1 MECNFKPCG
10 DFGDIIE
17 ESKKLFDGKVS
28 LRLSGVVYSLF
39 NYYINGVDIKV
50 KEERLYRVIM
60 SAPVGKRLNLY
71 NHLLSEV
78 NLVLESSRSST
89 ENYGISGLPFGRDLT
104 EVINNII
111 TKQKNSLEGDDW
123 QVEISCTGFLQELL
137 LGGEDYHGGDNL
149 NIEALDIPMIG
160 KNILKLFPEILEVF
174 RKDKEGIR
182 EVRLPD
188 PEEFLKTLGVIGDKP
203 KPKENNTE
211 EDPKKKLL
219 DILGSLIQG
228 PSGGNSS
235 PFGSNNPFGGE
246 GISDEDFEKYGDSG
260 PVSGRPIDPESS
272 TPILDQFSFDMTL
285 AARSGKY
292 DPVVGRDSV
301 INSMI
306 EDMCKRK
313 KPNVILLGEAGVG
326 KTAIV
331 ELLAQRIAS
340 EQVPEQLLNKR
351 ICSLNLNDL
360 VAGTKYRGEF
370 EERLQSIIKEV
381 IANPDVIIYIDEFHN
396 LVGNGGEKGNG
407 DAAQILKPY
416 LARGEFKCI
425 GATTNTEY
433 RKFIEKDGAL
443 KRRFTEIYVSEPTP
457 QETIEILKAIVSKYE
472 EFHHVRCPKKILE
485 KCVELAGRYIYDKNF
500 PDKAIDI
507 LDKACS
513 NKKLTHVVPI
523 DPKEEELREKLGEL
537 KEKKISY
544 VMDQQDFVEGEK
556 VREEEQQAQAE
567 LDKIQKKKEKA
578 KAKRSNWPEITDE
591 TLADTISKLSKV
603 PVDKIMQTDN
613 EMLGGMK
620 KTLES
625 RVIGQDKAIE
635 VIVKAIQRNYL
646 GLRDPKKPILSAL
659 FVGPSG
665 VGKTLICQEVARIF
679 FGSEKSL
686 IRIDM
691 NNYKTEMDVTRLI
704 GASAGYIGYDDEPI
718 LMKVKRQPRSVVL
731 LDEIEKAH
739 TSIYDIFMDI
749 LDEGKCTLADGTVV
763 DFTNSIIIF
772 TGNIGTKELKEKAPS
787 VGFGGIQVNRKK
799 ENEEVVKKAIEKE
812 FRPEFVNRIGSIVV
826 FNELEKPELIKI
838 FGIEFSEIQRKLGKK
853 YKVKVSDAIR
863 DYIIE
868 QCNPIYGARD
878 LKRGIEKYIVDS
890 ISAEML
896 ENPTATKF
904 KVDLDADKK
913 VVVEIL

>member
-1 MECNFKPCG
+1 MEYKFELQG
-10 DFGDIIE
+10 DFNDVIK
-17 ESKKLFDGKVS
+17 SAKKLFENKSS
-28 LRLSGVVYSLF
+28 LRLAGVVYSIF
-39 NYYINGVDIKV
+39 NHYINGIDIKP
-50 KEERLYRVIM
+50 KEEILYRNIM
-60 SAPVGKRLNLY
+60 SAPVQSRLKLMSFLTDALD
-71 NHLLSEV
+71 HALQTTDPKT
-78 NLVLESSRSST
+78 ESFGVT
-89 ENYGISGLPFGRDLT
+89 GLPFGQDLMGVIMEIMDDDT
-104 EVINNII
+104 ENPGI
-111 TKQKNSLEGDDW
+111 TCTRFLHYYLYNGKNYTKGDTIDIDSLP
-123 QVEISCTGFLQELL
+123 ISF
-137 LGGEDYHGGDNL
+137 
-149 NIEALDIPMIG
+149 IG
-160 KNILKLFPEILEVF
+160 KEILKLLPNILDTFITIFPHNNSNINVEE
-174 RKDKEGIR
+174 K
-182 EVRLPD
+182 RLPSPQEIID
-188 PEEFLKTLGVIGDKP
+188 ELLKNR
-203 KPKENNTE
+203 KENNNPDDTE
-211 EDPKKKLL
+211 DDPKKKFL
-219 DILGSLIQG
+219 DMIGNILNDVSNNGT
-228 PSGGNSS
+228 PPS
-235 PFGSNNPFGGE
+235 PFGNLGE

-260 PVSGRPIDPESS
+260 PVSGRPVDPESS

-285 AARSGKY
+285 AARTGKY
-292 DPVVGRDSV
+292 DPVVGRDSI

-326 KTAIV
+326 KTAVV
-331 ELLAQRIAS
+331 ELLAQRIAN
-340 EQVPEQLLNKR
+340 EQVPEPLLNKR

-381 IANPDVIIYIDEFHN
+381 IAEPNIIVYIDEFHN

-433 RKFIEKDGAL
+433 RKFIEKDAAL
-443 KRRFTEIYVSEPTP
+443 KRRFTEIYVTEPTP
-457 QETIEILKAIVSKYE
+457 QETVEILKAIVSKYE
-472 EFHHVRCPKKILE
+472 EFHHVRCPRKILE
-485 KCVELAGRYIYDKNF
+485 LCVELAGRYIYDKNF
-500 PDKAIDI
+500 PDKAIDV

-513 NKKLTHVVPI
+513 NRKLTHVIPV
-523 DPKEEELREKLGEL
+523 DPKEQELIEKVGELREK
-537 KEKKISY
+537 KISF
-544 VMDQQDFVEGEK
+544 VMEQQDFVEGEK
-556 VREEEQQAQAE
+556 VREDEKQAQDE
-567 LDKIQKKKEKA
+567 LTKIQKKREKA
-578 KAKRSNWPEITDE
+578 KAKKSNWPEVTMD
-591 TLADTISKLSKV
+591 TLASTVSALSKV
-603 PVDKIMQTDN
+603 PIDKIKQTDN

-787 VGFGGIQVNRKK
+787 VGFGGIQINRKK

-838 FGIEFSEIQRKLGKK
+838 FGIEFLEIQKKLGKK

>member
-1 MECNFKPCG
+1 MENKFEFCD
-10 DFGDIIE
+10 DFVAVLETSRELYKDKA
-17 ESKKLFDGKVS
+17 SLKLA
-28 LRLSGVVYSLF
+28 GVVYSIF
-39 NYYINGVDIKV
+39 NYYINGIDINP
-50 KEERLYRVIM
+50 KEEKLYKVISSASVRTRLELMNYLTEE
-60 SAPVGKRLNLY
+60 KD
-71 NHLLSEV
+71 LS
-78 NLVLESSRSST
+78 LKSTRSRKENFGIT
-89 ENYGISGLPFGRDLT
+89 ELPFGQDFIKIIKQIT
-104 EVINNII
+104 E
-111 TKQKNSLEGDDW
+111 DY
-123 QVEISCTGFLQELL
+123 
-137 LGGEDYHGGDNL
+137 GEDSINCTRFLHQLLIKGMDYYSGDKVNV
-149 NIEALDIPMIG
+149 EALRIHPLG
-160 KNILKLFPEILEVF
+160 REILKIFPGILEVF
-174 RKDKEGIR
+174 AQTTGSSESMNDTNVTEKKLPSPQELIDK
-182 EVRLPD
+182 L
-188 PEEFLKTLGVIGDKP
+188 L
-203 KPKENNTE
+203 NNQGKQPNE
-211 EDPKKKLL
+211 SMEDDPKKRFL
-219 DILGSLIQG
+219 DMIDNMLNSS
-228 PSGGNSS
+228 SGTPSS
-235 PFGSNNPFGGE
+235 PFGNLGE

-260 PVSGRPIDPESS
+260 PVSGKPIDPESS

-301 INSMI
+301 IDSMI

-326 KTAIV
+326 KTAVV
-331 ELLAQRIAS
+331 ELLAQRIAN

-457 QETIEILKAIVSKYE
+457 QETVEILKAIVSKYE

-485 KCVELAGRYIYDKNF
+485 RCVELAGRYIYDKNF

-513 NKKLTHVVPI
+513 NKKLTYVVPT
-523 DPKEEELREKLGEL
+523 DPKEEELRGKLGKLE
-537 KEKKISY
+537 EKKISY

-567 LDKIQKKKEKA
+567 LDKIQKKKERA
-578 KAKRSNWPEITDE
+578 RAKRSNWPEITDE

-625 RVIGQDKAIE
+625 RVIGQNKAIE

-646 GLRDPKKPILSAL
+646 GLRDSNKPILSAL

-718 LMKVKRQPRSVVL
+718 LMKVKRQPRSVIL

-749 LDEGKCTLADGTVV
+749 LDEGKCTLSDGTVV

-787 VGFGGIQVNRKK
+787 VGFGGIQINKK
-799 ENEEVVKKAIEKE
+799 RENEEVVKKAIEKE

-838 FGIEFSEIQRKLGKK
+838 FGIEFSEIQKKLGKK

-890 ISAEML
+890 ISTEML

>member
-1 MECNFKPCG
+1 MECEFKFCEDLG
-10 DFGDIIE
+10 GVIE
-17 ESKKLFDGKVS
+17 SAKELFKEKAS
-28 LRLSGVVYSLF
+28 LRLTGVVYSIF
-39 NYYINGVDIKV
+39 NYYINGIDINP
-50 KEERLYRVIM
+50 KEDNLYRVIM
-60 SAPVGKRLNLY
+60 SAPVKTRLELMNYLTEELNLTLRNTEY
-71 NHLLSEV
+71 RTN
-78 NLVLESSRSST
+78 NL
-89 ENYGISGLPFGRDLT
+89 GITGLPFAQDFQ
-104 EVINNII
+104 EVINKILEEEEFNITCKI
-111 TKQKNSLEGDDW
+111 FLHHLIIQGIDYYGGD
-123 QVEISCTGFLQELL
+123 EINVKALAMNPIGLRIYEIFPGILNAFVSPSTNFNELGEKVLPNPQELIDKL
-137 LGGEDYHGGDNL
+137 LESKKDNSSTPGE
-149 NIEALDIPMIG
+149 
-160 KNILKLFPEILEVF
+160 
-174 RKDKEGIR
+174 
-182 EVRLPD
+182 
-188 PEEFLKTLGVIGDKP
+188 
-203 KPKENNTE
+203 E
-211 EDPKKKLL
+211 EDPKKKFL
-219 DILGSLIQG
+219 DMIQSILHDAS
-228 PSGGNSS
+228 PGNTPPS
-235 PFGSNNPFGGE
+235 PFGNLGE
-246 GISDEDFEKYGDSG
+246 GISDEEFAKYGGDDG

-285 AARSGKY
+285 AARTGKY
-292 DPVVGRDSV
+292 DPVVGRDS
-301 INSMI
+301 IIDSMI

-326 KTAIV
+326 KTAVV
-331 ELLAQRIAS
+331 ELLAQRIAN
-340 EQVPEQLLNKR
+340 EQVPEPLLGKR

-381 IANPDVIIYIDEFHN
+381 IADPNIIIYIDEFHN

-433 RKFIEKDGAL
+433 RKFIEKDAAL
-443 KRRFTEIYVSEPTP
+443 KRRFTEIYVTEPTP
-457 QETIEILKAIVSKYE
+457 QETVEILKAIVSKYE
-472 EFHHVRCPKKILE
+472 EFHHVRCPKKVLE

-513 NKKLTHVVPI
+513 NRKLTHVVPI
-523 DPKEEELREKLGEL
+523 DPRETELLEKVGEL
-537 KEKKISY
+537 KEKKITY
-544 VMDQQDFVEGEK
+544 VMEQRDFVEGEK
-556 VREEEQQAQAE
+556 ARAEEEQAQAE
-567 LDKIQKKKEKA
+567 LDKLQKKREKA
-578 KAKRSNWPEITDE
+578 KARKSSWPELTDE
-591 TLADTISKLSKV
+591 VLADTVSKLSKV

-620 KTLES
+620 KTLEG

-763 DFTNSIIIF
+763 DFTNTIIIF
-772 TGNIGTKELKEKAPS
+772 TGNIGTKELKETRPN
-787 VGFGGIQVNRKK
+787 VGFTDTHGDKK
-799 ENEEVVKKAIEKE
+799 KMNEKIVQKAIEKE
-812 FRPEFVNRIGSIVV
+812 FRPEFINRIGSIVV
-826 FNELEKPELIKI
+826 FNELGKTELIKI
-838 FGIEFSEIQRKLGKK
+838 FNIEFSDIQRKLGKK
-853 YKVKVSDAIR
+853 YKVKVSDAVR
-863 DYIIE
+863 DMIIG
-868 QCNPIYGARD
+868 QCNAVFGARD
-878 LKRGIEKYIVDS
+878 LKRGIEKYVVDV

-896 ENPTATKF
+896 ENPAATKF
-904 KVDLDADKK
+904 KVDLDSDKK
-913 VVVEIL
+913 VIVEIL

>member
-1 MECNFKPCG
+1 MENKFKFCD
-10 DFGDIIE
+10 DFVAVLEASRELYKDKA
-17 ESKKLFDGKVS
+17 SLKLA
-28 LRLSGVVYSLF
+28 GVVYSIF
-39 NYYINGVDIKV
+39 NYYINGIDIKP
-50 KEERLYRVIM
+50 EEEKLYQVIS
-60 SAPVGKRLNLY
+60 SAPVKVRLELMSHLTVEKDLSLKGTRSREENLGI
-71 NHLLSEV
+71 
-78 NLVLESSRSST
+78 T
-89 ENYGISGLPFGRDLT
+89 ELPFGQDFMIIIKQIT
-104 EVINNII
+104 EDYKEDSINCTRFLHQLLIKGMDYYSGDKVNVEALRIHPLGRKILKIFPGILEAFALPTDSSGDINDINI
-111 TKQKNSLEGDDW
+111 TEKKLPSP
-123 QVEISCTGFLQELL
+123 QELIDKL
-137 LGGEDYHGGDNL
+137 LSNQGKQPNESIED
-149 NIEALDIPMIG
+149 
-160 KNILKLFPEILEVF
+160 
-174 RKDKEGIR
+174 
-182 EVRLPD
+182 
-188 PEEFLKTLGVIGDKP
+188 
-203 KPKENNTE
+203 
-211 EDPKKKLL
+211 DPKKRFLNMIDSLL
-219 DILGSLIQG
+219 NS
-228 PSGGNSS
+228 PSGPNTPSS
-235 PFGSNNPFGGE
+235 PFGNLGE

-260 PVSGRPIDPESS
+260 PVSGKPIDPESA

-292 DPVVGRDSV
+292 DPVIGRDS
-301 INSMI
+301 IIDSMI

-313 KPNVILLGEAGVG
+313 KPNVILLGDPGVG
-326 KTAIV
+326 KTAVV
-331 ELLAQRIAS
+331 ELLAQRIV
-340 EQVPEQLLNKR
+340 EEKVPEQLKDKR

-370 EERLQSIIKEV
+370 EERLQGIIKEV
-381 IANPDVIIYIDEFHN
+381 IANPNVIIYIDEFHN

-443 KRRFTEIYVSEPTP
+443 KRRFTEIYITEPTP
-457 QETIEILKAIVSKYE
+457 QETVDILKAIVSKYE

-485 KCVELAGRYIYDKNF
+485 RCVEFAGRYIYDKNF

-513 NKKLTHVVPI
+513 NKKLTYVVPV
-523 DPKEEELREKLGEL
+523 DPKEEELSEKIGDL

-544 VMDQQDFVEGEK
+544 VMDQQDFSEGEK
-556 VREEEQQAQAE
+556 VRTEEKQIQIE
-567 LDKIQKKKEKA
+567 LDKIQRKKEKA
-578 KAKRSNWPEITDE
+578 KSKRSNWPEITDE
-591 TLADTISKLSKV
+591 TVAEAVSKISNV
-603 PVDKIMQTDN
+603 PIDKIMQTDN
-613 EMLGGMK
+613 EMLSEMK

-625 RVIGQDKAIE
+625 RVIGQNKAIE

-646 GLRDPKKPILSAL
+646 GLRDPNKPILSAL

-665 VGKTLICQEVARIF
+665 VGKTLICQEVAKIF

-718 LMKVKRQPRSVVL
+718 LMKVKRQPRSVIL

-772 TGNIGTKELKEKAPS
+772 TGNIGTKELKQKAPS
-787 VGFGGIQVNRKK
+787 VGFGGIQVNKKK

-838 FGIEFSEIQRKLGKK
+838 FGIEFSGIQKKLGKK

-913 VVVEIL
+913 IVVEIL

>member
-1 MECNFKPCG
+1 MECEFKFCE
-10 DFGDIIE
+10 DFGGVIKSAKE
-17 ESKKLFDGKVS
+17 LFKEKASLKLA
-28 LRLSGVVYSLF
+28 GVVYSIF
-39 NYYINGVDIKV
+39 NYYINGVDIEA
-50 KEERLYRVIM
+50 EEFILYKTIM
-60 SAPVGKRLNLY
+60 SASVKTRLELMNYLTEE
-71 NHLLSEV
+71 LDQA
-78 NLVLESSRSST
+78 LETT
-89 ENYGISGLPFGRDLT
+89 EPRINNFGVTGLPFAQDFQ
-104 EVINNII
+104 EVINKILEEKKYDINCKTFLHYLI
-111 TKQKNSLEGDDW
+111 LEG
-123 QVEISCTGFLQELL
+123 I
-137 LGGEDYHGGDNL
+137 DYHVGDEVNVK
-149 NIEALDIPMIG
+149 ALAMNPIG
-160 KNILKLFPEILEVF
+160 LKIYEIFPEILNAFSSPNIKVVGGIKETPLPSPQELI
-174 RKDKEGIR
+174 DKLLESKR
-182 EVRLPD
+182 
-188 PEEFLKTLGVIGDKP
+188 
-203 KPKENNTE
+203 NNPNSSE
-211 EDPKKKLL
+211 DDPKKRFL
-219 DILGSLIQG
+219 DMIQDIVNSAS
-228 PSGGNSS
+228 PGNSSS
-235 PFGSNNPFGGE
+235 PFGNLGD
-246 GISDEDFEKYGDSG
+246 GISDEEFEKYGDSG
-260 PVSGRPIDPESS
+260 PVTGRPIDPESS

-285 AARSGKY
+285 AARTGKY

-301 INSMI
+301 IDSMI

-326 KTAIV
+326 KTAVV
-331 ELLAQRIAS
+331 ELLAQRIAN
-340 EQVPEQLLNKR
+340 EQVPEPLLGKR

-381 IANPDVIIYIDEFHN
+381 IADPNIIIYIDEFHN

-425 GATTNTEY
+425 GATTNAEY
-433 RKFIEKDGAL
+433 RKFIEKDAAL
-443 KRRFTEIYVSEPTP
+443 KRRFTEIYVTEPTP
-457 QETIEILKAIVSKYE
+457 QETVEILKAIVSKYE

-485 KCVELAGRYIYDKNF
+485 RCVELAGRYIYDKNF

-513 NKKLTHVVPI
+513 NRKLTHVVPI
-523 DPKEEELREKLGEL
+523 DPEEEKLLVKVGELREK
-537 KEKKISY
+537 KIAY
-544 VMDQQDFVEGEK
+544 VMEQQDFVEGEK
-556 VREEEQQAQAE
+556 VREEEEQAQAE
-567 LDKIQKKKEKA
+567 LDKLQKKREKA
-578 KAKRSNWPEITDE
+578 KARKSSWPELTE
-591 TLADTISKLSKV
+591 EVLADTISKLSKV

-620 KTLES
+620 KTLEG

-665 VGKTLICQEVARIF
+665 VGKTLICQEVAKIF

-763 DFTNSIIIF
+763 DFTNTIIIF
-772 TGNIGTKELKEKAPS
+772 TGNIGTKELKETGPN
-787 VGFGGIQVNRKK
+787 VGFTDTRGDKK
-799 ENEEVVKKAIEKE
+799 KMNEKIVQKAIEKE
-812 FRPEFVNRIGSIVV
+812 FRPEFINRIGSIVV
-826 FNELEKPELIKI
+826 FNELGKTELIKI
-838 FGIEFSEIQRKLGKK
+838 FNIEFSDIQKKLGKK
-853 YKVKVSDAIR
+853 YKVKVSDAVR
-863 DYIIE
+863 DMIIE
-868 QCNPIYGARD
+868 QCNAVFGARD
-878 LKRGIEKYIVDS
+878 LKRGIEKYVVDV
-890 ISAEML
+890 ISSEML

-904 KVDLDADKK
+904 KVDLDSDKK
-913 VVVEIL
+913 VTVEVL

>member
-1 MECNFKPCG
+1 MEDKFEFCD
-10 DFGDIIE
+10 DFVDILE
-17 ESKKLFDGKVS
+17 ASRKLYKNKAS
-28 LRLSGVVYSLF
+28 LKLAGIVYSIF
-39 NYYINGVDIKV
+39 NYYINGIDIEP
-50 KEERLYRVIM
+50 EEKKLYQVIT
-60 SAPVGKRLNLY
+60 SAPVKIRLELMNYLTEEKDLSLKNTRSKKDNL
-71 NHLLSEV
+71 
-78 NLVLESSRSST
+78 
-89 ENYGISGLPFGRDLT
+89 GIVELPFGQDFIKIIRQIT
-104 EVINNII
+104 EDYGEESIN
-111 TKQKNSLEGDDW
+111 
-123 QVEISCTGFLQELL
+123 CTRFLHQLL
-137 LGGEDYHGGDNL
+137 LKGMDYYSGDKI
-149 NIEALDIPMIG
+149 NIEALKIHPLGEKIL
-160 KNILKLFPEILEVF
+160 NIFPGILEAF
-174 RKDKEGIR
+174 ALPSSGENMSNITEKKLPSPQELIDKLLNDRNELTNKSA
-182 EVRLPD
+182 ED
-188 PEEFLKTLGVIGDKP
+188 
-203 KPKENNTE
+203 
-211 EDPKKKLL
+211 DPKKRFL
-219 DILGSLIQG
+219 DMIDSILNNDSPNL
-228 PSGGNSS
+228 NTSS
-235 PFGSNNPFGGE
+235 PFGNLGE
-246 GISDEDFEKYGDSG
+246 GISDEEFEKYGDSG
-260 PVSGRPIDPESS
+260 PISGRPVDPESA

-292 DPVVGRDSV
+292 DPVIGRDS
-301 INSMI
+301 IIDSMI

-313 KPNVILLGEAGVG
+313 KPNVILLGDPGVG
-326 KTAIV
+326 KTAVV
-331 ELLAQRIAS
+331 ELLAQRIA
-340 EQVPEQLLNKR
+340 EEKVPEQLRDKR

-370 EERLQSIIKEV
+370 EERLQGIIKEV
-381 IANPDVIIYIDEFHN
+381 IANPNVIIYIDEFHN

-443 KRRFTEIYVSEPTP
+443 KRRFTEIYITEPTP
-457 QETIEILKAIVSKYE
+457 QETVDILKAIVSKYE
-472 EFHHVRCPKKILE
+472 EFHHVRCPKRILE
-485 KCVELAGRYIYDKNF
+485 KCVEFAGRYIYDKNF

-513 NKKLTHVVPI
+513 NKKLTYVLPV
-523 DPKEEELREKLGEL
+523 DPEEEELLEKIGDL
-537 KEKKISY
+537 KEKKISF

-556 VREEEQQAQAE
+556 VRVEEEQAQE
-567 LDKIQKKKEKA
+567 KLDKIQRKKEKA
-578 KAKRSNWPEITDE
+578 KSKKSNWPEITDE
-591 TLADTISKLSKV
+591 TVAQAVSKISNV
-603 PVDKIMQTDN
+603 PIDKIMQTDN
-613 EMLGGMK
+613 EMLSGMK

-625 RVIGQDKAIE
+625 RVIGQNKAIE

-646 GLRDPKKPILSAL
+646 GLRDPNKPILSAL

-718 LMKVKRQPRSVVL
+718 LMKVKRQPRSVIL

-749 LDEGKCTLADGTVV
+749 LDEGKCTLSDGTVV

-787 VGFGGIQVNRKK
+787 VGFSSTQVDKKK
-799 ENEEVVKKAIEKE
+799 ENEKVVNKAIEKE

-826 FNELEKPELIKI
+826 FNELGKDELVKI
-838 FGIEFSEIQRKLGKK
+838 FDIELSSIQKKLGKK

-878 LKRGIEKYIVDS
+878 LKRGIDKYIVDS
-890 ISAEML
+890 ISTEML

-913 VVVEIL
+913 AIVEIL

>member
-1 MECNFKPCG
+1 MKYKFNFCG
-10 DFGDIIE
+10 DFIPVIKSAGNVYKG
-17 ESKKLFDGKVS
+17 KKS
-28 LRLSGVVYSLF
+28 LRLSGVIYCLF
-39 NYYINGVDIKV
+39 DYYINGIDINPVEKKLHQVISSAHV
-50 KEERLYRVIM
+50 KIRLQLMNYLRDELDK
-60 SAPVGKRLNLY
+60 SLQDAN
-71 NHLLSEV
+71 SD
-78 NLVLESSRSST
+78 ST
-89 ENYGISGLPFGRDLT
+89 LDSYKFNDLPFGLDFL
-104 EVINNII
+104 NII
-111 TKQKNSLEGDDW
+111 KK
-123 QVEISCTGFLQELL
+123 
-137 LGGEDYHGGDNL
+137 
-149 NIEALDIPMIG
+149 IE
-160 KNILKLFPEILEVF
+160 NN
-174 RKDKEGIR
+174 
-182 EVRLPD
+182 D
-188 PEEFLKTLGVIGDKP
+188 PEEFPNIDCTYFLKQVLLDGINYSSGDKINFSSLNIPEIGKSILQIFPGILEAFSDKNVEEKTLPSPQELIDKLLEDRVGP
-203 KPKENNTE
+203 EDE
-211 EDPKKKLL
+211 EDKKNAVNKFLN
-219 DILGSLIQG
+219 ILESIT
-228 PSGGNSS
+228 SNSGNSPIPPS
-235 PFGSNNPFGGE
+235 PFGGNVPPFMGE
-246 GISDEDFEKYGDSG
+246 GEISDEEFEKYGDGG
-260 PVSGRPIDPESS
+260 PISGRPINPESS

-285 AARSGKY
+285 AARTGKY

-301 INSMI
+301 IDSMV

-313 KPNVILLGEAGVG
+313 KPNVVLLGEAGVG

-331 ELLAQRIAS
+331 ELLAQRIA
-340 EQVPEQLLNKR
+340 EEKVPEPLLGKR

-370 EERLQSIIKEV
+370 EERLQNIIKEV
-381 IANPDVIIYIDEFHN
+381 IANPNVIIYIDEFHN

-433 RKFIEKDGAL
+433 RKFIEKDAAL
-443 KRRFTEIYVSEPTP
+443 KRRFTEIYVTEPTP
-457 QETIEILKAIVSKYE
+457 QETVEILKAIVSKYE
-472 EFHHVRCPKKILE
+472 DYHHVRCPKKVLE

-513 NKKLTHVVPI
+513 NKKLTHVIPV
-523 DPKEEELREKLGEL
+523 DPKEAELNEKLGEL
-537 KEKKISY
+537 EERKISY
-544 VMDQQDFVEGEK
+544 VMEQQDFIEGEK
-556 VREEEQQAQAE
+556 AREEEEQTRAE
-567 LDKIQKKKEKA
+567 LDKLQKKRERA
-578 KAKRSNWPEITDE
+578 KAKKSSWPELDE
-591 TLADTISKLSKV
+591 DTLANTVSKLSKV

-620 KTLES
+620 KTLED

-665 VGKTLICQEVARIF
+665 VGKTLICQEVAKIF

-763 DFTNSIIIF
+763 DFTNTIIIF
-772 TGNIGTKELKEKAPS
+772 TGNIGTKELRETGPN
-787 VGFGGIQVNRKK
+787 VGFTDTRGDKK
-799 ENEEVVKKAIEKE
+799 KMNEKIVQKAIEKE
-812 FRPEFVNRIGSIVV
+812 FRPEFINRIGSIVV
-826 FNELEKPELIKI
+826 FNELGKTELIKI
-838 FGIEFSEIQRKLGKK
+838 FNIEFSDIQKKLGKK
-853 YKVKVSDAIR
+853 YKVKVSDAVR
-863 DYIIE
+863 DMIIE
-868 QCNPIYGARD
+868 QCNAVFGARD
-878 LKRGIEKYIVDS
+878 LKRGIEKYVVDV
-890 ISAEML
+890 ISSEML

-904 KVDLDADKK
+904 KVDLDSDKK

>member
-1 MECNFKPCG
+1 MECKFKFCG
-10 DFGDIIE
+10 DFSDVIE
-17 ESKKLFDGKVS
+17 HSRKLYKGKTS
-28 LRLSGVVYSLF
+28 LGLTGVVYSLF
-39 NYYINGVDIKV
+39 NYYINGIDIKP
-50 KEERLYRVIM
+50 KEEKLYSVII
-60 SAPVGKRLNLY
+60 SAPVGSRLSLMNFLQ
-71 NHLLSEV
+71 EQ
-78 NLVLESSRSST
+78 LEGSLDVKTSDVG
-89 ENYGISGLPFGRDLT
+89 NFKIDGLPLSAELM
-104 EVINNII
+104 EVINKII
-111 TKQKNSLEGDDW
+111 DKWDVRKSIQTEITCTSFLKQ
-123 QVEISCTGFLQELL
+123 LL
-137 LGGEDYHGGDNL
+137 LGDSELEKGDKF
-149 NIEALDIPMIG
+149 NIKAIHTPWIG
-160 KNILKLFPEILEVF
+160 KEVLRILPEILKVFSDSDSDESSMKEKVLPSPQEVMNELLNN
-174 RKDKEGIR
+174 RENSSDDEEEG
-182 EVRLPD
+182 
-188 PEEFLKTLGVIGDKP
+188 T
-203 KPKENNTE
+203 
-211 EDPKKKLL
+211 KKKLL
-219 DILGSLIQG
+219 DLINSLMGEPNSG
-228 PSGGNSS
+228 PS
-235 PFGSNNPFGGE
+235 PFTNPFSKGGE

-260 PVSGRPIDPESS
+260 PVTGRPIDPESS

-285 AARSGKY
+285 AARMGKY

-326 KTAIV
+326 KTAVV
-331 ELLAQRIAS
+331 ELLAQRIAN
-340 EQVPEQLLNKR
+340 EQVPEPLLGKR

-381 IANPDVIIYIDEFHN
+381 IADPNIIIYIDEFHN
-396 LVGNGGEKGNG
+396 LIGNGGEKGNG

-425 GATTNTEY
+425 GATTNAEY
-433 RKFIEKDGAL
+433 RKFIEKDAAL
-443 KRRFTEIYVSEPTP
+443 KRRFTEIYVTEPTP
-457 QETIEILKAIVSKYE
+457 QETVEILKAIVSKYE

-485 KCVELAGRYIYDKNF
+485 RCVELAGRYIYDKNF

-513 NKKLTHVVPI
+513 NRKLTHVIPV
-523 DPKEEELREKLGEL
+523 DPKEEELLTKVGEL
-537 KEKKISY
+537 REKKISY

-556 VREEEQQAQAE
+556 VRIEEVQAQAE
-567 LDKIQKKKEKA
+567 LDKLQKKRERA
-578 KAKRSNWPEITDE
+578 KTKKSNWPELTED
-591 TLADTISKLSKV
+591 TLADTVSKLSKV

-679 FGSEKSL
+679 FGSEKAL
-686 IRIDM
+686 VRIDM

-739 TSIYDIFMDI
+739 ASIYDIFMDI

-763 DFTNSIIIF
+763 DFTNTIIIF
-772 TGNIGTKELKEKAPS
+772 TGNIGTKELKDAGPN
-787 VGFGGIQVNRKK
+787 VGFTDTRGDKKKMNEKIIQ
-799 ENEEVVKKAIEKE
+799 KAIEKE
-812 FRPEFVNRIGSIVV
+812 FRPEFINRIGSIVV
-826 FNELEKPELIKI
+826 FNELGKTELIKI
-838 FGIEFSEIQRKLGKK
+838 FNIEFSDIQKKLGKK
-853 YKVKVSDAIR
+853 YKVKVSDAVR
-863 DYIIE
+863 DMIIE
-868 QCNPIYGARD
+868 QCNAVFGARD
-878 LKRGIEKYIVDS
+878 LKRGIEKYVVDV

-896 ENPTATKF
+896 DNPAATKF
-904 KVDLDADKK
+904 KVDLDPNKK

>member
-1 MECNFKPCG
+1 MEEKFEFSG
-10 DFGDIIE
+10 DFITILED
-17 ESKKLFDGKVS
+17 SRKLFLEKSS
-28 LRLSGVVYSLF
+28 LRLAGVVYSIF
-39 NYYINGVDIKV
+39 NYYINGIDIKP
-50 KEERLYRVIM
+50 KEKKLYEVII
-60 SAPVGKRLNLY
+60 SAPVKTRLELMNYLTREKDAALNSTRSREE
-71 NHLLSEV
+71 NHGI
-78 NLVLESSRSST
+78 T
-89 ENYGISGLPFGRDLT
+89 ELPFGQDFIEIINQIT
-104 EVINNII
+104 NECEEVNINCTRFLHQLLLRGMDYFNGDEINVKILNIPPIGQKILDIFPGILEAI
-111 TKQKNSLEGDDW
+111 TLPTPSSGNMNAIGEKKLPSP
-123 QVEISCTGFLQELL
+123 QELIDKL
-137 LGGEDYHGGDNL
+137 LEERGNSKEKKSAEED
-149 NIEALDIPMIG
+149 
-160 KNILKLFPEILEVF
+160 
-174 RKDKEGIR
+174 
-182 EVRLPD
+182 
-188 PEEFLKTLGVIGDKP
+188 
-203 KPKENNTE
+203 
-211 EDPKKKLL
+211 DPKKKFL
-219 DILGSLIQG
+219 DIIGNLLNDIPNPTGG
-228 PSGGNSS
+228 PIRS
-235 PFGSNNPFGGE
+235 PFGNLGD
-246 GISDEDFEKYGDSG
+246 GISDAEFEKYGESESF
-260 PVSGRPIDPESS
+260 SGRAVDPESS
-272 TPILDQFSFDMTL
+272 TPTLDQFSFDMTL

-292 DPVVGRDSV
+292 DPVIGRDSV
-301 INSMI
+301 IESMI

-313 KPNVILLGEAGVG
+313 KPNVILLGDPGVG

-331 ELLAQRIAS
+331 ELLAQRIAN

-513 NKKLTHVVPI
+513 NKKLTYVASV
-523 DPKEEELREKLGEL
+523 DPKEEELSEKVGEL
-537 KEKKISY
+537 REKKISY
-544 VMDQQDFVEGEK
+544 VMDKQDFVEGEK
-556 VREEEQQAQAE
+556 VWTEEQQAQAE

-591 TLADTISKLSKV
+591 TLASTVSKLSKV

-613 EMLGGMK
+613 EMLGEMK
-620 KTLES
+620 KTLEA

-646 GLRDPKKPILSAL
+646 GLRDSRKPILSAL

-665 VGKTLICQEVARIF
+665 VGKTLICQEVAKIF

-718 LMKVKRQPRSVVL
+718 LMKIKRQPRSVIL

-838 FGIEFSEIQRKLGKK
+838 FGIEFSEIQKKLGKK

-904 KVDLDADKK
+904 KVDLDTDKK